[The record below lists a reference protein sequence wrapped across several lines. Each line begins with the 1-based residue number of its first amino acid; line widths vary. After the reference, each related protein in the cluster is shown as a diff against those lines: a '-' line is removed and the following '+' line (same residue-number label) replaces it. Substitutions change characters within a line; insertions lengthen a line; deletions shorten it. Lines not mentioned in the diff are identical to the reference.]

1 MGEELVSK
9 ATRTGYIVRVTV
21 GRPTWMTVVKYI
33 QGNFFLNKEYWEIRL
48 LKYKIKT
55 LACNS
60 STFISLLGNDSLAS
74 LLQVHRHSEKGNT
87 WSIHTHGYF
96 DMSMVFSVA
105 PLNHR
110 EYGSKPTGDT

>member
-9 ATRTGYIVRVTV
+9 ATRTGCIVRVTV

-33 QGNFFLNKEYWEIRL
+33 KGTFLKNKEYWEICL

-60 STFISLLGNDSLAS
+60 SKFVSHLGNDGLAS
-74 LLQVHRHSEKGNT
+74 LLRFTDTEKGNT

-105 PLNHR
+105 P
-110 EYGSKPTGDT
+110 P